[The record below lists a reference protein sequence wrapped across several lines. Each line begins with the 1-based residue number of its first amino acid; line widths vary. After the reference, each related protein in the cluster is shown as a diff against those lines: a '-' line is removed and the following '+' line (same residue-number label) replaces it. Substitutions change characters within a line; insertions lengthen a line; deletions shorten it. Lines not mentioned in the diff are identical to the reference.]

1 VPDPYTGLALPMRLE
16 RAEVFMQEGLP
27 VDVTL
32 DWVTLEFVPEIVVPD
47 DTWADWDAEKQVFI
61 TSGQRFT
68 ETETAACKLV
78 MYYEDDLFD
87 KMTWHDGSP
96 LTIADMVMSMVLAF
110 DRSKEA
116 SPYYDA
122 SAVSFF
128 QTWMAAFKGWKIAS
142 EDPLVIEYYTDA
154 YQLDAENNVW
164 DRPAAYSQGA
174 WHNLAPALRAEANG
188 ELAFTGDKADAL
200 EVEWM
205 SFISGPSL
213 ETLKAKLDEAQAEGF
228 IPFEPT
234 LGQYVSAEEAET
246 RYDNLQEWFRR
257 YGHFWIGTGP
267 YFLQR
272 AFPVEGTIILRHN
285 PDYPDPVTRWDRFAA
300 APVPEVLV
308 DGPGSVTTG
317 QEATYDI
324 YVTFQDE
331 PYAVD
336 EIDMV
341 KYMVFDATGEL
352 ATVGHATA
360 VEDGHWQAVLGADLT
375 GSLEAGSNRFAV
387 IVVSKRAVLP
397 ITETLQFVTQ

>member
-1 VPDPYTGLALPMRLE
+1 LSPWHTLAPGL
-16 RAEVFMQEGLP
+16 RA
-27 VDVTL
+27 
-32 DWVTLEFVPEIVVPD
+32 
-47 DTWADWDAEKQVFI
+47 DA
-61 TSGQRFT
+61 
-68 ETETAACKLV
+68 AAQ
-78 MYYEDDLFD
+78 
-87 KMTWHDGSP
+87 
-96 LTIADMVMSMVLAF
+96 LAF
-110 DRSKEA
+110 
-116 SPYYDA
+116 
-122 SAVSFF
+122 SA
-128 QTWMAAFKGWKIAS
+128 
-142 EDPLVIEYYTDA
+142 
-154 YQLDAENNVW
+154 
-164 DRPAAYSQGA
+164 
-174 WHNLAPALRAEANG
+174 
-188 ELAFTGDKADAL
+188 DKAAAN

-205 SFISGPSL
+205 SYIAGPSL
-213 ETLKAKLDEAQAEGF
+213 EILKAQLDAAQAEGL

-234 LGQYVSAEEAET
+234 LGQYVTAEEAAI
-246 RYDNLQEWFRR
+246 RYDNLQAWVRS
-257 YGHFWIGTGP
+257 YGHFWVGTGP
-267 YFLQR
+267 YFLER
-272 AFPVEGTIILRHN
+272 AFPVERTIVLRHN